1 MDSMLDQVMIDQRKT
16 MFKKIHIHQLVKAMK
31 SDQLFTQIKKAMKR
45 DFSKYIESTQ
55 VISAFNEAIEP

>member
-31 SDQLFTQIKKAMKR
+31 R